1 MKRLWLI
8 LFVLTVAA
16 QDESE
21 TLKLKKDSQVVEFNS
36 NDEVVIRLYK
46 KSPLNIKVFPNRN
59 LKSSIFKT
67 VNFEEG
73 FLLTNNAK
81 ILFYDIYSIAH
92 VSSGNIAIKNGIRGF
107 KAGAIGGFL
116 VGFLGTLVNDSKPTN
131 PLAMGVMVGTVS
143 SILLFLDGLIRGTFY
158 PNISDEYIIGKNKW
172 IIIQ

>member
-1 MKRLWLI
+1 MKHLWVI
-8 LFVLTVAA
+8 LFVLTVSA
-16 QDESE
+16 QDESK

-46 KSPLNIKVFPNRN
+46 KSPLNIKVFLNRN

-73 FLLTNNAK
+73 FILTNNAK

>member
-1 MKRLWLI
+1 
-8 LFVLTVAA
+8 
-16 QDESE
+16 
-21 TLKLKKDSQVVEFNS
+21 
-36 NDEVVIRLYK
+36 
-46 KSPLNIKVFPNRN
+46 
-59 LKSSIFKT
+59 
-67 VNFEEG
+67 
-73 FLLTNNAK
+73 
-81 ILFYDIYSIAH
+81 
-92 VSSGNIAIKNGIRGF
+92 IKNGIRGF